1 MFFIASILFL
11 TFIASLYFP
20 LKVHKKNNLGNINKN
35 NILRNLMHSYIVSLL
50 LFFYVIFT
58 NYMLFRIEYDFSIS
72 ILFIVISLFF
82 FPYFFKTVICYSLH
96 KETKTFVYVP
106 LLSLVFSV
114 NSIVYFNIIYIVPF
128 LIIFDFLLRKTYEY
142 YKQKSTLQ

>member
-1 MFFIASILFL
+1 MFFVGFILFL

-20 LKVHKKNNLGNINKN
+20 LKVHKD
-35 NILRNLMHSYIVSLL
+35 NILRNLVHSYIVVLL

-58 NYMLFRIEYDFSIS
+58 NYLLFRTKYDFGIAIIFLLIS
-72 ILFIVISLFF
+72 IVFI
-82 FPYFFKTVICYSLH
+82 PYVFKTIIYYSLN

-114 NSIVYFNIIYIVPF
+114 NSIVYFKIIYVVPF
-128 LIIFDFLLRKTYEY
+128 LIIFDFILRKTYEY
-142 YKQKSTLQ
+142 FKQKNTLK

>member
-1 MFFIASILFL
+1 MFFVGFILFL

-20 LKVHKKNNLGNINKN
+20 LKVHKD
-35 NILRNLMHSYIVSLL
+35 NILRNLVHSYIVVLL

-58 NYMLFRIEYDFSIS
+58 NYLLFRTKYDFGIAIIFLLIS
-72 ILFIVISLFF
+72 IVFI
-82 FPYFFKTVICYSLH
+82 PYVFKTIIYYSLN

-128 LIIFDFLLRKTYEY
+128 LIIFDFILRKTYEY
-142 YKQKSTLQ
+142 FKQKSTPK